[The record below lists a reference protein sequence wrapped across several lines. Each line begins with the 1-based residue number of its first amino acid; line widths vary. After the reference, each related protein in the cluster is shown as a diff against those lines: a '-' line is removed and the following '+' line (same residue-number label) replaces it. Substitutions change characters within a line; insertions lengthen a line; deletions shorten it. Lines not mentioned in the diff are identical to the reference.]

1 MEREIEVKAITKC
14 RICGSENFSELFS
27 LGNLYLS
34 TFVDKEGENIGRAPM
49 TLVWC
54 ENCTLVQLKH
64 TAPQELLY
72 SRRYWYKSGLNK
84 VIIDDLKDIVET
96 AGQMVHLKSSD
107 VVLDIG
113 ANDGTLLSF
122 YSKAAVKI
130 GCEPAT
136 NLVGE
141 LKKSADIVIDDFWDY
156 EKYKHFFSEKKAK
169 IITAIGMFYDMD
181 DPGQF
186 IRDAVNALDK
196 DGIFITQLMTSKQM
210 LEKNDVGNICHE
222 HLEFYSYASLK
233 YLFEKNGLEIFKVE
247 ENAINGGSYRLFARH
262 YTNGSIVYPENIT
275 KEDYLAFAKR
285 IEKNKDD
292 CVNAIKELVKDGKK
306 IYVYGASTK
315 GNTILQ
321 YYGFD
326 KNLIKGAAEIH
337 PEKIGKYTV
346 GSNIPIVLEEDAKKD
361 ADYFLVL
368 PFAFREGF
376 IKREEEWLKHGGKFI
391 FCTPR
396 FEIYPSNTKRGK
408 ALILGVTGQDG
419 SFMAELLLEKGYEV
433 HGLVRHSATGNTKN
447 IQHILDKITLHK
459 GDLADST
466 SLYRVISTV
475 KPDELYNF
483 ADQDHVGWSYDSV
496 DYSSNITGAAVG
508 RLLEII
514 KQINPKIKFLQP
526 ISSNIFGKALETPQT
541 ENTSLYPMSP
551 YACAKAFAFHLVRYY
566 REVFGIFASTAIF
579 YNHESERRTEEYVTR
594 KITKAVVQIAKGQQK
609 KLYLGD
615 ISNRIDFGYSRDYVE
630 AAWNILQLDKPDDFI
645 ICTGELHSV
654 REFVE
659 EAFRCIDVELAWKGE
674 GLNEVGYDKK
684 TEVEYVGFDPKFFRP
699 SKTAPL
705 QGDPSK
711 ARKMFGFNPKVRFK
725 ELVKR
730 MVENDLKENKQ
741 NEIEGVLKI
750 LHERAKRVNARIL

>member
-1 MEREIEVKAITKC
+1 MEREIEVKEIEKC
-14 RICGSENFSELFS
+14 RVCDSENLSDLFS

-34 TFVDKEGENIGRAPM
+34 TFVEKNGEHIGKAPLD
-49 TLVWC
+49 LVWC
-54 ENCTLVQLKH
+54 EHCTLVQLKH

-72 SRRYWYKSGLNK
+72 SRRYWYKSGLNN
-84 VIIDDLKDIVET
+84 VIINDLKEIAENAMKIVE
-96 AGQMVHLKSSD
+96 LKD
-107 VVLDIG
+107 GDIILDLG
-113 ANDGTLLSF
+113 ANDGTLLRF
-122 YSKAAVKI
+122 YPKSVVKI

-136 NLVGE
+136 NLIEE
-141 LKKSADIVIDDFWDY
+141 LKKSADVVIDDFWDY
-156 EKYKHFFSEKKAK
+156 EKHKNLFSKKAK

-186 IRDAVNALDK
+186 IRDAVRALAS
-196 DGIFITQLMTSKQM
+196 DGIFITQLMTAKQM

-222 HLEFYSYASLK
+222 HLEFYSYASLR
-233 YLFEKNGLEIFKVE
+233 YLFEKKGLEIFKVE

-292 CVNAIKELVKDGKK
+292 CVNTIKELVKQGKK
-306 IYVYGASTK
+306 VYVYGASTK

-321 YYGFD
+321 YYGLGRD
-326 KNLIKGAAEIH
+326 LIQGAAEIH

-376 IKREEEWLKHGGKFI
+376 IKREEEWLKQGGRFI
-391 FCTPR
+391 FCTPQ
-396 FEIYPSNTKRGK
+396 FEIYPSPVENRKK

-475 KPDELYNF
+475 KPNELYNF

-496 DYSSNITGAAVG
+496 DYSSDITGAAVG
-508 RLLEII
+508 RILEII
-514 KQINPKIKFLQP
+514 KQTNPKIRFLQP
-526 ISSNIFGKALETPQT
+526 VSSNIFGKALETPQT
-541 ENTSLYPMSP
+541 ENTPLYPMSP
-551 YACAKAFAFHLVRYY
+551 YACAKAFAYHLVRYY

-594 KITKAVVQIAKGQQK
+594 KITKAVARIAKGQQK

-615 ISNRIDFGYSRDYVE
+615 ISNSIDFGYSRDYVE
-630 AAWNILQLDKPDDFI
+630 AAWNILQLEKSDNFI
-645 ICTGELHSV
+645 ICTGELHTV

-659 EAFRCIDVELAWKGE
+659 EAFRCIGIEIAWKGK

-684 TEVEYVGFDPKFFRP
+684 TEMEHVGFDPKFFRP

-705 QGDPSK
+705 QGDSSK
-711 ARKMFGFNPKVRFK
+711 ARKMFGFNPKVLFK
-725 ELVKR
+725 ELVRR
-730 MVENDLKENKQ
+730 MGEHDLKENEQ
-741 NEIEGVLKI
+741 NEIEWGVK
-750 LHERAKRVNARIL
+750 NSS